1 MKPTPL
7 DPQETW
13 VLTANLLISQLILLA
28 IGCVGA
34 IVYAGLATGDWGA
47 ALAGFSWIGM
57 IGQSLG
63 AQSAATTAIAGC
75 VLAAAFTFVAYRA
88 EKRALSTEA
97 GRESVMRTRQGI
109 NGELARLPMPLVI
122 VLMALTGFAEELLF
136 RFAAMGIVMQLLA
149 PALPGPVVAAI
160 ALFVSS
166 SVVWLSH
173 VRYRDLTTTV
183 LTLGL
188 ALVLGGAFLA
198 TGSLAVIAIAH
209 ALYDIA
215 VLAIARVQMSR
226 DPDYFGGPAPTRALL
241 DQLEREEAATSPD
254 ERPSDD

>member
-7 DPQETW
+7 DRQEAL

-28 IGCVGA
+28 IGVVA
-34 IVYAGLATGDWGA
+34 SIVETGIASGDWGA
-47 ALAGFSWIGM
+47 AVLGFAWVGTIR
-57 IGQSLG
+57 QSLG
-63 AQSAATTAIAGC
+63 ALGALPTLAAGIG
-75 VLAAAFTFVAYRA
+75 LAAAFAVAALLA

-97 GRESVMRTRQGI
+97 GRQSVLKTRQGV
-109 NGELARLPMPLVI
+109 NGELARLPFPLVI
-122 VLMALTGFAEELLF
+122 ALMALTGFTEELLF
-136 RFAAMGIVMQLLA
+136 RFAVMGIVMQLLA
-149 PALPGPVVAAI
+149 PVLPGPVVAAI

-166 SVVWLSH
+166 TVFWFSH

-198 TGSLAVIAIAH
+198 TGSLAVVAIAH

-215 VLAIARVQMSR
+215 VLAVARIQMSR
-226 DPDYFGGPAPTRALL
+226 DPDYFGGPAPTRAML
-241 DQLEREEAATSPD
+241 DQLEREETATTHEESS
-254 ERPSDD
+254 SDD

>member
-13 VLTANLLISQLILLA
+13 ILSANLLISQLIMLA

-34 IVYAGLATGDWGA
+34 IMLAGIASGDWGA
-47 ALAGFSWIGM
+47 VLAGFSWVGM
-57 IGQSLG
+57 VGRSLC
-63 AQSAATTAIAGC
+63 AQSPATTAIAGC

-88 EKRALSTEA
+88 EKRALSTDA
-97 GRESVMRTRQGI
+97 GRKSVMATRQGI
-109 NGELARLPMPLVI
+109 NGEMARLPFPLV
-122 VLMALTGFAEELLF
+122 VALMALTGFAEELLF
-136 RFAAMGIVMQLLA
+136 RFAAMGLAIQLLA
-149 PALPGPVVAAI
+149 PVLPGPVVAAI

-166 SVVWLSH
+166 TVFWFSH
-173 VRYRDLTTTV
+173 VRYRDLATTV

-198 TGSLAVIAIAH
+198 TGSLAVVAIAH

-226 DPDYFGGPAPTRALL
+226 DPDYFGGPAPTRAML
-241 DQLEREEAATSPD
+241 DQLEREETATTHEEPS
-254 ERPSDD
+254 SDD